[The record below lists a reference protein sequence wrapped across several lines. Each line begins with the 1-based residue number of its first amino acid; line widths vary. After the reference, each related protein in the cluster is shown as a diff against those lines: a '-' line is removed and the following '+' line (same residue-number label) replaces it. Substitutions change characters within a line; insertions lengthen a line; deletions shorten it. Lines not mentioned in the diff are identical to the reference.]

1 MNKIEW
7 TRRALKQII
16 SIDQRYVH
24 NIRNKVN
31 ELSVFPDVSLD
42 IKKISGQ
49 SNQFRLRVGIYRI
62 LFEVINEDPVIIS
75 IQAIRRRTSTTY

>member
-31 ELSVFPDVSLD
+31 ELSTFPDVSLD
-42 IKKISGQ
+42 IKNISGE

-62 LFEVINEDPVIIS
+62 LFEVINEEPVIIS
-75 IQAIRRRTSTTY
+75 IQAIRSRTPTPY